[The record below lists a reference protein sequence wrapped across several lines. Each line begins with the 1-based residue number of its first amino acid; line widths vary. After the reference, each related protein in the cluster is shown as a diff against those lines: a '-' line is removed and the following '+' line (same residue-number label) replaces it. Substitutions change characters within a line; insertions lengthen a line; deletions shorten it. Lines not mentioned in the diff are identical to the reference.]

1 MLISFR
7 LDHCLPEL
15 KVDEGAIGP
24 TRENSDA
31 RDASSSTRYIRS
43 TACCVSR
50 FV

>member
-1 MLISFR
+1 MLISFS
-7 LDHCLPEL
+7 LDNCLPEL

-31 RDASSSTRYIRS
+31 RDASSVRYMCS
-43 TACCVSR
+43 TASCVSR